1 MHTFCKYLTST
12 FQNCQGHKTHERLS
26 GQDRSITPASRGR
39 PWAGS
44 VHSRATCTAGPRT
57 LRIQCCGKKSKK
69 TGLGSGRGLRPGL
82 LEQTVGIYQ
91 SLRRPQTSPPDWFSL
106 RPLLPRTCSF
116 SEPLLVK
123 QVCAVAP
130 GWGRL
135 TQTQQLQS
143 QDTEV
148 SREGRRPMTSRGE
161 TVQQFWPFRPEKGK
175 KKKPQS
181 FFCFFLS
188 FFSPLPS
195 SLPLLFVFLPLL
207 SLISYK
213 KI

>member
-1 MHTFCKYLTST
+1 MHTFYKYLTST

-26 GQDRSITPASRGR
+26 GQDSSIIPASHRR
-39 PWAGS
+39 PCAGS
-44 VHSRATCTAGPRT
+44 VYSRATCTAGPRT

-69 TGLGSGRGLRPGL
+69 TGLGSGRGLRLGL

-91 SLRRPQTSPPDWFSL
+91 SLRRPRTSPPDWFSL
-106 RPLLPRTCSF
+106 RPLLPHTCSF

-123 QVCAVAP
+123 QVCAGAS

-161 TVQQFWPFRPEKGK
+161 AVRQFWPFRPEKGK
-175 KKKPQS
+175 KKKKNPPNLSSAS
-181 FFCFFLS
+181 FSHFSLPFFPPSPSFLSSFHFFL
-188 FFSPLPS
+188 
-195 SLPLLFVFLPLL
+195 
-207 SLISYK
+207 
-213 KI
+213 

>member
-1 MHTFCKYLTST
+1 MLTFYKYLTST

-26 GQDRSITPASRGR
+26 GQDSSIIPASHRR
-39 PWAGS
+39 PCAGS
-44 VHSRATCTAGPRT
+44 VYSRATCTAGPRT

-69 TGLGSGRGLRPGL
+69 TGLGSGRGLRLGL

-91 SLRRPQTSPPDWFSL
+91 SLRRPRTSPPDWFSL
-106 RPLLPRTCSF
+106 RPLLPHTCSF

-123 QVCAVAP
+123 QVCAGAS

-161 TVQQFWPFRPEKGK
+161 AVQQFWPFRPEKGK
-175 KKKPQS
+175 KKKKNPTNLSSAS
-181 FFCFFLS
+181 FSHFSLPFFPPSPSFLSSFHFFL
-188 FFSPLPS
+188 
-195 SLPLLFVFLPLL
+195 
-207 SLISYK
+207 
-213 KI
+213 